1 MKILHEQLGRRTRG
15 QPAPKE
21 NNQGLFSTRAVPF
34 KFAPNILLSPVPA
47 LALLLGQWACASPAP
62 DKSLADVSVQT
73 HQLSPN
79 PIYTCAH

>member
-47 LALLLGQWACASPAP
+47 LALLLGQWA
-62 DKSLADVSVQT
+62 
-73 HQLSPN
+73 
-79 PIYTCAH
+79 